1 MDQVK
6 IGEFLKNL
14 RKEKGLTQEQLAEQF
29 NVSRRSVSRWET
41 GSNMPDLSVL
51 VELAEFYDVDIK
63 EIIDGARKSEMMN
76 EEVKEVAVK
85 MADYAV
91 EQKSRLLIWVRRIS
105 LVGVVLMAVILGL
118 QSFNYEPGIG
128 TFLCYVFSVLSFA
141 VMVILALYTNGLLE
155 ENAKRKKLVKAC
167 KIFVLIVG
175 ILVLS
180 FIMRFVLVFASVL
193 LMESAPYKTQAGIE
207 NYDKASIL
215 EQYGGD
221 ISELFVFPD
230 DTANMLEPTFVS
242 SFKTGLFDTDGYMF
256 LQGTYNEEDYNAEVH
271 RLSSIECTVQGITVG
286 IKYDEESYALP
297 AYVAIDGFDYEYE
310 YALLDEKNR
319 TITYVLLSFPEYVDL
334 REYKQYLKLN
344 ADEYKIDDSLNQF
357 SIYSRYYKD
366 GVYLEYSDE
375 KNILDDK

>member
-14 RKEKGLTQEQLAEQF
+14 RKEKGLTQEQFAEQF

-91 EQKSRLLIWVRRIS
+91 EQKSKLLIWVRRIS
-105 LVGVVLMAVILGL
+105 LVGVVLMAIVLGL
-118 QSFNYEPGIG
+118 QSFDYESRIG
-128 TFLCYVFSVLSFA
+128 TFLCYVFSVLTFV
-141 VMVILALYTNGLLE
+141 VMVILSLYTNGLLE
-155 ENAKRKKLVKAC
+155 ENAKRKKFVKGC

-175 ILVLS
+175 VCVLS
-180 FIMRFVLVFASVL
+180 FIMKVMLALGMVLV
-193 LMESAPYKTQAGIE
+193 MESAPFKNQAGIE
-207 NYDKASIL
+207 NYDKAKIL

-221 ISELFVFPD
+221 ISELFIFPD
-230 DTANMLEPTFVS
+230 NTADMIEPTFVS
-242 SFKTGLFDTDGYMF
+242 SLKTGFFDTDGYLI
-256 LQGTYNEEDYNAEVH
+256 LQGTYNEEDYDAEVQ
-271 RLSSIECTVQGITVG
+271 RLSSIECTVEGITIG
-286 IKYDEESYALP
+286 IKYDEESYAVP
-297 AYVAIDGFDYEYE
+297 AYVAIDGLDYEYE
-310 YALLDEKNR
+310 YALLDEKNY
-319 TITYVLLSFPEYVDL
+319 TITYILLSYPEYVDL
-334 REYKQYLKLN
+334 REYEEYLKLD

-357 SIYSRYYKD
+357 SIYSRHYED
-366 GVYLEYSDE
+366 GVYIEYSDE
-375 KNILDDK
+375 K